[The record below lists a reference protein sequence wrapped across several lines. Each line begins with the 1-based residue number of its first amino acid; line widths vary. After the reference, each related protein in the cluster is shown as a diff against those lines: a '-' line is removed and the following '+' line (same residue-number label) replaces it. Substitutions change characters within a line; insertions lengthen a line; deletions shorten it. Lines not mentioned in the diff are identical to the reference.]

1 MHRVKIRLSQKSRM
15 PCVSV
20 PQESVWSLVEYLA
33 FRRVQA
39 DFSYKEEGFLAIF
52 SHLSV
57 ASAQQI
63 LNDWATYELD
73 MTEVPTDSAL
83 GVRAEE
89 TLSV

>member
-1 MHRVKIRLSQKSRM
+1 MYRIEIGVSKKSGM

-39 DFSYKEEGFLAIF
+39 DFSYEEEGFLVVF